1 MIRGLISVAVLFTL
15 IMLSCGKAG
24 IENTNPKSE
33 ILGNDL
39 TGNDFYSQFIN
50 ELKKPTGNELKLN
63 IEYHHCFGYNTM
75 TVDIKRAQE
84 HQLEA
89 RIKYGSE
96 LGEVYIDSLVTINSA
111 ELISE
116 LRKIQNRETIV
127 QIAGHWEQGKLTF
140 NNRSVVYKDSQP
152 TGLIGVFD
160 K

>member
-1 MIRGLISVAVLFTL
+1 
-15 IMLSCGKAG
+15 
-24 IENTNPKSE
+24 
-33 ILGNDL
+33 
-39 TGNDFYSQFIN
+39 
-50 ELKKPTGNELKLN
+50 
-63 IEYHHCFGYNTM
+63 M

-111 ELISE
+111 DLISE